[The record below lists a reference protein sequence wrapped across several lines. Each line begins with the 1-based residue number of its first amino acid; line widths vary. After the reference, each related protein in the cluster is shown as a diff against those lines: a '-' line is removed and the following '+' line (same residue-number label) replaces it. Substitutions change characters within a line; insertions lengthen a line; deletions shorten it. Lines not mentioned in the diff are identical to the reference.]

1 MSVTIIETENALM
14 TKLWFETTNA
24 VVVFMTK
31 QGLWRVC

>member
-24 VVVFMTK
+24 VVFMTK